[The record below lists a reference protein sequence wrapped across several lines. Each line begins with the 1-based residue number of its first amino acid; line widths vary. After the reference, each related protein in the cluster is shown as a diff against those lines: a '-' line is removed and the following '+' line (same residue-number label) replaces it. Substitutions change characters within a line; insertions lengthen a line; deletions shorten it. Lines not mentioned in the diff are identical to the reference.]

1 MHRTV
6 DDDFII
12 QATQLFNDAV
22 VSEGIVA
29 EYALEME
36 NQIHREE
43 AEPKENETDF
53 VSAVSKRAHIAR
65 AAIVITDQFQTI
77 LEDYRKY
84 LANKQKGKK
93 GFKDL

>member
-1 MHRTV
+1 MHCTV

-29 EYALEME
+29 EYALELE
-36 NQIHREE
+36 NLVHRVE
-43 AEPKENETDF
+43 AEPKENEAAF
-53 VSAVSKRAHIAR
+53 VSAVSKRAHMAR

-84 LANKQKGKK
+84 LANKQKEKK